1 MGCRQS
7 RVTTEDKK
15 VEKFRNISLG
25 LSNRKWWILII
36 MIVIIAI
43 LAYLIFNRMNKPQF
57 VIPLDLAS
65 LGLPEGA
72 LDLSLFNK

>member
-7 RVTTEDKK
+7 RVATEDKK
-15 VEKFRNISLG
+15 VEKFGNISLG

-43 LAYLIFNRMNKPQF
+43 LAYLIFNRMKKPQF

-65 LGLPEGA
+65 LGIPEGA
-72 LDLSLFNK
+72 TDLSLFNK